1 MEDEIPSC
9 NEILRGERGYDM
21 RFKGIEKEREI
32 EAKGSNG
39 VRFPDL
45 TISGC

>member
-1 MEDEIPSC
+1 MRS
-9 NEILRGERGYDM
+9 RHVMRYYVERGYDM
-21 RFKGIEKEREI
+21 RFKGIEKEREM